1 MKIAFA
7 STDNLLVNEHFG
19 WCKCFYM
26 YELENDSFTF
36 LQSIDASAELSDESE
51 KLSYKINC
59 VKDAHILYVAQIG
72 PKASMLV
79 KNAGIFAMRA
89 TKEDESIKEVLES
102 LLKLT
107 KNNPPL
113 WMQRLLH
120 VPRTTN
126 DSE

>member
-1 MKIAFA
+1 MNIAFA

-26 YELENDSFTF
+26 YELNNDGYTF
-36 LQSIDASAELSDESE
+36 LKAIDASAELSDEGE
-51 KLSYKINC
+51 KLGYKIEC
-59 VKDAHILYVAQIG
+59 VKEAQILYVAQIG

-79 KNAGIFAMRA
+79 KNARIFAMRA
-89 TKEDESIKEVLES
+89 TKENESIKEVLES
-102 LLKLT
+102 LLKLL

-120 VPRTTN
+120 APRPTHH
-126 DSE
+126 SE

>member
-7 STDNLLVNEHFG
+7 STDNLLVNDHFG

-26 YELENDSFTF
+26 YEIKDDSYTF
-36 LQSIDASAELSDESE
+36 LKAIDASAELSDESE
-51 KLSYKINC
+51 KLGYKIEC
-59 VKDAHILYVAQIG
+59 VKEAQILYVAQIG
-72 PKASMLV
+72 PKASTLV
-79 KNAGIFAMRA
+79 RNAGIFAMRA

-102 LLKLT
+102 LLKLL

-120 VPRTTN
+120 APSSTHH
-126 DSE
+126 SE